1 MNNLLK
7 GYKRAECYIW
17 SQWVTYA
24 YYIYILPNSWT
35 LPNKPDILYKK
46 ENPGLYTMIYDSI
59 LCSPS
64 GNEHV
69 YLVLKYLDQLEEYL
83 STLEFNHEQE

>member
-1 MNNLLK
+1 
-7 GYKRAECYIW
+7 
-17 SQWVTYA
+17 
-24 YYIYILPNSWT
+24 
-35 LPNKPDILYKK
+35 
-46 ENPGLYTMIYDSI
+46 MIYDSI

-83 STLEFNHEQE
+83 STLEFNQFTRTNPRKKTDGHDRQGIQIVC